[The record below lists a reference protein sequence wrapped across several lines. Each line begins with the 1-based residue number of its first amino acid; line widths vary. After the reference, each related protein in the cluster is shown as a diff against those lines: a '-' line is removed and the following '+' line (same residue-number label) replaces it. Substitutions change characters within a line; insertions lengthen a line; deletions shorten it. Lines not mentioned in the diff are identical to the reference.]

1 MHRMIRLS
9 LLTLAA
15 ATLSGCL
22 GGRPVKYFTVAI
34 PSSAQP
40 ADHAFPVALLIG
52 SISAPEILQNQPI
65 VYRSGRYEIGAYQY
79 HLWTEPPAQLVK
91 MVLMRRLR
99 GSGKYQS
106 VARLGGST
114 QGNFLLRGRL
124 YNFEEVDSG
133 GAIAAKVSMEF
144 ELVDRRI
151 HKSVWTHF
159 YSRTE
164 PVQGRKI
171 TDVVSALDHN
181 LEQGINEVESGLD
194 SYFSSHLSVSP

>member
-1 MHRMIRLS
+1 MRRMIRLS
-9 LLTLAA
+9 VVTLAM

-22 GGRPVKYFTVAI
+22 GGRPVKYFTLSI
-34 PSSAQP
+34 PSSPQP
-40 ADHAFPVALLIG
+40 TEHAFPVALLIG
-52 SISAPEILQNQPI
+52 PISAPEILQDQPI

-79 HLWTEPPAQLVK
+79 HLWAEPPAQLVK
-91 MVLMRRLR
+91 TLLMRRLR

-106 VARLGGST
+106 VTQLGGST

-124 YNFEEVDSG
+124 YNFEEVDNG
-133 GAIAAKVSMEF
+133 GAITAKVTLEV

-164 PVQGRKI
+164 PVQGKGI
-171 TDVVSALDHN
+171 TDVVAALDHN
-181 LEQGINEVESGLD
+181 LEQGLNEVESGLD
-194 SYFSSHLSVSP
+194 SYFSSHLPRRP